1 MGLIPDYDVR
11 IVDCVDCGFIIKFLS
26 STLSKGTQS
35 FDFFKLVASIVN
47 NMERI
52 NTRKRNT
59 INIVQCSK
67 C

>member
-1 MGLIPDYDVR
+1 MFFANSR
-11 IVDCVDCGFIIKFLS
+11 IHFL
-26 STLSKGTQS
+26 
-35 FDFFKLVASIVN
+35 KLVGLIVN

-67 C
+67 CQDNFHII

>member
-1 MGLIPDYDVR
+1 MGLISDHDIR
-11 IVDCVDCGFIIKFLS
+11 IVDCGFIIKFLS
-26 STLSKGTQS
+26 SMLSRETQL
-35 FDFFKLVASIVN
+35 FEFLKLVDSIVN

-59 INIVQCSK
+59 INIVQYSK